1 MKGAYNFSFPTL
13 LHFPRELLLTG
24 NDLREA
30 TVVIVKMVQRETL
43 RREKDLEKRGNV
55 KFLRKIVRL
64 RPILIYGVIRVG
76 SQISNDHSINT
87 MYLFM
92 KSFKW
97 HSTWSNYQTS
107 YKTLLSAKFRFIE
120 ISQSC
125 LEKKNKA
132 IFFLKLKPL
141 AEALNYLKAV
151 GVCFSLF

>member
-92 KSFKW
+92 KSF
-97 HSTWSNYQTS
+97 T
-107 YKTLLSAKFRFIE
+107 
-120 ISQSC
+120 
-125 LEKKNKA
+125 
-132 IFFLKLKPL
+132 
-141 AEALNYLKAV
+141 
-151 GVCFSLF
+151 